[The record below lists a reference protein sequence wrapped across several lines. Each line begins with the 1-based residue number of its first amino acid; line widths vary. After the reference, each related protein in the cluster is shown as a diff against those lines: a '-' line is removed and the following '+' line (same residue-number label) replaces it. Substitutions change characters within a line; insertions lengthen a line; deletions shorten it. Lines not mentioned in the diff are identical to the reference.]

1 MHSAEIETA
10 RAALETSE
18 RLVSHHYERS
28 PGAQRLSREWFRVE
42 TLETS
47 ELMSRC
53 YATPRSYVTSK
64 RGCRDVSEVGFTLSN
79 SGSYRGTRTRLAI
92 NLDDTA
98 DMFRVANS
106 DLGLRDINYACG
118 LLPRLNPPY
127 IKLGLSDRSFDA
139 RIVLTLCRVA
149 RLQYHYNNCA
159 LPKPLSHLH
168 RNQGSW
174 YQLVENMC

>member
-10 RAALETSE
+10 RAALEMSE

-64 RGCRDVSEVGFTLSN
+64 RGCRDVILEAISKVDEATFIAVGFE
-79 SGSYRGTRTRLAI
+79 I
-92 NLDDTA
+92 NVLDDTA
-98 DMFRVANS
+98 DMFRVVNIAVLS
-106 DLGLRDINYACG
+106 RLGTPAVI
-118 LLPRLNPPY
+118 
-127 IKLGLSDRSFDA
+127 
-139 RIVLTLCRVA
+139 RVA

-159 LPKPLSHLH
+159 IIGEALKLLFYPDES
-168 RNQGSW
+168 
-174 YQLVENMC
+174 ENSLETSDMYDFDFEDSNDSDSDCD